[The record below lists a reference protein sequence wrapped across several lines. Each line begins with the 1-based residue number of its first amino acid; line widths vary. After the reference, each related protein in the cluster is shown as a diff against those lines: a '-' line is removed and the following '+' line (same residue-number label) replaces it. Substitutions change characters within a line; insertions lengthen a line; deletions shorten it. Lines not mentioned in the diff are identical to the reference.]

1 MSERVVVEVGRRGK
15 LVVGEPFFTPGV
27 PLVLETKGLGDLGPG
42 DLAVVR
48 TGRGRA
54 RVEQALGP
62 ADRIE
67 NVLEALLV
75 EHGARVEFEPHS
87 PPPPDP
93 EGRAAGDRRAA
104 RAERAARVGAAAAA
118 VRPRCAAGG
127 DAGDRLPLR
136 GRARRRGLA
145 RERAARAHA
154 RRGADDPR
162 ERARGGVPRVAE
174 PRGALP
180 GARAAGPAGDRAAA
194 G

>member
-75 EHGARVEFEPHS
+75 EHGARVEFEPHT

-93 EGRAAGDRRAA
+93 EGRVDLRELTTFTIDPETAKDFDDALSFRLEPDGIRA
-104 RAERAARVGAAAAA
+104 
-118 VRPRCAAGG
+118 
-127 DAGDRLPLR
+127 
-136 GRARRRGLA
+136 
-145 RERAARAHA
+145 
-154 RRGADDPR
+154 
-162 ERARGGVPRVAE
+162 
-174 PRGALP
+174 
-180 GARAAGPAGDRAAA
+180 
-194 G
+194 